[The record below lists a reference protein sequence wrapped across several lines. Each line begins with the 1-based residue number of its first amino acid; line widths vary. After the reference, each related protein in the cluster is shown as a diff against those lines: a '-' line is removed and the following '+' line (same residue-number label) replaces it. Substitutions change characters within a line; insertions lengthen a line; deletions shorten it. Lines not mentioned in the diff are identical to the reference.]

1 MNTHRLY
8 VVALGAV
15 VAALAAVGSAGG
27 GETGAVAPSQVS
39 GSISVIG
46 EATGSEISAAR
57 DGLQGLQPAV
67 SGRRGEVHLGC
78 AEPANSA
85 RNSGPGRQPA

>member
-15 VAALAAVGSAGG
+15 VAALAAIGSAGG
-27 GETGAVAPSQVS
+27 GETGAAAPSQVS

-46 EATGSEISAAR
+46 EADGLRDHATETVFKDFNRLYPNVEVKFTSAAR
-57 DGLQGLQPAV
+57 NLPTV
-67 SGRRGEVHLGC
+67 LGT
-78 AEPANSA
+78 A
-85 RNSGPGRQPA
+85 RPGRQPA